1 MYDNIYSDSDSASEY
16 TTRTTIEQDMYKE
29 RFLDLGDL
37 LPERLAL
44 DGSDLE
50 LERGGLAGSVS
61 AGESTGA
68 PGGT

>member
-1 MYDNIYSDSDSASEY
+1 MYDNIYSDSASKY
-16 TTRTTIEQDMYKE
+16 TTRTTIEQDKE
-29 RFLDLGDL
+29 EFLDLGDL

-61 AGESTGA
+61 AGEGAGA